1 MKYEKSCGAVVY
13 RINNDKMEF
22 LILKHINGG
31 HWGFPKGHV
40 ENDETEHETALR
52 EVFEESGLD
61 VKIMDDF
68 RYTMKYSPKEGVIK
82 EVVFFAAKAE
92 DDKVNYQ
99 IEEIEDYQ
107 WLQYEEAL
115 KAVSY
120 DNTRELLKSAYK
132 FIKER

>member
-1 MKYEKSCGAVVY
+1 MKHEKSCGAVVY

-52 EVFEESGLD
+52 EVFEESGLN

-68 RYTMKYSPKEGVIK
+68 RYTMEYSPKEGVIK

-92 DDKVNYQ
+92 DGKVNYQ
-99 IEEIEDYQ
+99 IEEIEDFK

-115 KAVSY
+115 KTVSY